1 MLNQAKTLADIWC
14 GVVDTQRSGS
24 SRDGK
29 RDPHALIRLRCGDIP
44 LQIEDGDGAFLSDP
58 TDEVHFADA
67 DRQGG
72 WQSKAGRQSPD
83 RSGKMQFGWR
93 ASIQGRMV
101 LAAPIA
107 GEEDCRM
114 RAHGGKVG

>member
-1 MLNQAKTLADIWC
+1 MLYRVPDWKGMLGQAKTLADIWC

-24 SRDGK
+24 SRDGE
-29 RDPHALIRLRCGDIP
+29 RDPYALIRLRCGDIP

-72 WQSKAGRQSPD
+72 
-83 RSGKMQFGWR
+83 
-93 ASIQGRMV
+93 
-101 LAAPIA
+101 
-107 GEEDCRM
+107 
-114 RAHGGKVG
+114 